1 MHDLQ
6 LVGVHDDGEHL
17 VLSDGDG
24 RRYLLGVDEA
34 LRAAVRRDRAHLGQL
49 QIEIGGELRPREV
62 QARIRAGA
70 TAEEVAAA
78 SGWPLERVR
87 RYEGP
92 VLAEREHVARL
103 ARDVVLR
110 RRSGESPTLGTE
122 VTRRLTARGVDA
134 EKVTWDSW
142 RPDQG
147 PWTVA
152 VSFSAGGRD
161 RQARWHLDLSG
172 RSVTPAD
179 DEARWLS
186 EQSPEGEGPLGGV
199 RLAAVPTSSVYDVEA
214 DGGVADASH
223 DPLDL
228 MTAMR
233 SRRRER
239 DLHRPTRRSHD
250 AGADPADVPGALHPA
265 RRRRQTRPEPLELD
279 PTLLGDP
286 PAAHPPAS
294 ELPPELLD
302 EAPRLSAAT
311 TTAHEAASDVGDV
324 PGLADEGSE
333 PGSDDVT
340 SLRPADRQP
349 PRRWPLAAHMHE
361 PSADDVA
368 LIVDPASSPHGDDDR
383 GPAVLVSSDR
393 DADPMAEVGQDGEV
407 GEVGEDGDVGD
418 RSSPRHRAPAR
429 AKARRPSV
437 PSWDDIMFGAKRD

>member
-1 MHDLQ
+1 MQDLQ

-17 VLSDGDG
+17 VLSDGEG

-49 QIEIGGELRPREV
+49 QIAIGGELRPREV
-62 QARIRAGA
+62 QARVRAGA
-70 TAEEVAAA
+70 TAEQVAAA
-78 SGWPLERVR
+78 AGWPLERVR

-92 VLAEREHVARL
+92 VLAEREHVAQL

-110 RRSGESPTLGTE
+110 RRSGESPTLGIE
-122 VTRRLTARGVDA
+122 VTRRLTARGVDPDQ
-134 EKVTWDSW
+134 VTWDSW

-161 RQARWHLDLSG
+161 RQARWHLDLAG

-186 EQSPEGEGPLGGV
+186 EPSTEGDGPLGGV
-199 RLAAVPTSSVYDVEA
+199 RLAAVPAGSVYDVEA
-214 DGGVADASH
+214 DGGVEDAGH

-239 DLHRPTRRSHD
+239 DLHRPSRRSHEP
-250 AGADPADVPGALHPA
+250 ATDPTDVPGALHPA
-265 RRRRQTRPEPLELD
+265 RRRRQPRPEPLELD
-279 PTLLGDP
+279 PTLLSDP

-294 ELPPELLD
+294 ELPPELVD
-302 EAPRLSAAT
+302 QAT
-311 TTAHEAASDVGDV
+311 EIDV
-324 PGLADEGSE
+324 PGLADDATE
-333 PGSDDVT
+333 PGPQDGGTSFLHADDRHAP
-340 SLRPADRQP
+340 RP
-349 PRRWPLAAHMHE
+349 WPLAAQM
-361 PSADDVA
+361 SGQLNGQADDAVTGA
-368 LIVDPASSPHGDDDR
+368 SHLAEDLDPAVAADSVDAADKPADGESDDR
-383 GPAVLVSSDR
+383 I
-393 DADPMAEVGQDGEV
+393 
-407 GEVGEDGDVGD
+407 
-418 RSSPRHRAPAR
+418 SPRHRAPER

>member
-1 MHDLQ
+1 MPDLQ

-17 VLSDGDG
+17 VLSDDDG
-24 RRYLLGVDEA
+24 QRYTIVVDEA

-49 QIEIGGELRPREV
+49 QIQIGGELRPREV

-70 TAEEVAAA
+70 TAEQIAEA

-92 VLAEREHVARL
+92 VLAEREHVAQL

-110 RRSGESPTLGTE
+110 RRGGDSPRLGAE
-122 VTRRLTARGVDA
+122 VARRLAARGVDA
-134 EKVTWDSW
+134 EAATWDSW

-161 RQARWHLDLSG
+161 RQARWHLDLAG

-186 EQSPEGEGPLGGV
+186 EQVPEGDGPLGTV
-199 RLAAVPTSSVYDVEA
+199 RLAAVPNGVSGIGSASSVYDVEA
-214 DGGVADASH
+214 DGGVHEPSS

-239 DLHRPTRRSHD
+239 DLHRGRRPHD
-250 AGADPADVPGALHPA
+250 SGADPADVPGALHPA
-265 RRRRQTRPEPLELD
+265 RRRRPVRPEPLDLD
-279 PTLLGDP
+279 PTLLSDP
-286 PAAHPPAS
+286 PAAHPATS
-294 ELPPELLD
+294 DLPPALLEDAEPPSLLD
-302 EAPRLSAAT
+302 DGAAGPD
-311 TTAHEAASDVGDV
+311 ARH
-324 PGLADEGSE
+324 
-333 PGSDDVT
+333 
-340 SLRPADRQP
+340 PA
-349 PRRWPLAAHMHE
+349 RRWPLADQMPATVGRLEVADEADDQAKDVALDVQEDAPAARDDVDVVTHAE
-361 PSADDVA
+361 PSAE
-368 LIVDPASSPHGDDDR
+368 SSAESSAPEPGAGSPDETPGTEGDDSPR
-383 GPAVLVSSDR
+383 TPAT
-393 DADPMAEVGQDGEV
+393 A
-407 GEVGEDGDVGD
+407 
-418 RSSPRHRAPAR
+418 RHRAPAR
-429 AKARRPSV
+429 AKGRRPSV